1 MTDYRKQ
8 KLNKLAGNTPTETER
23 VLTKLVIERVCDDMC
38 DFYDRFYYF
47 EGPGAMVY
55 VPTAK
60 EEKNSMFY
68 MSVAALIAAKEDFQS
83 KDMDGVAEVMR
94 KAIIKAEALDLEK
107 EALFIIQDPQ
117 HMSLLHYNREKG
129 VTDPAPT

>member
-68 MSVAALIAAKEDFQS
+68 MSVAASNCSQRGLSNQKTWMELP
-83 KDMDGVAEVMR
+83 R
-94 KAIIKAEALDLEK
+94 
-107 EALFIIQDPQ
+107 
-117 HMSLLHYNREKG
+117 
-129 VTDPAPT
+129 